1 MPVMLH
7 GFIPDYEGKIAE
19 IDSEAG
25 DSRYKIKFDDGKFIT
40 LKVSVLKS
48 VPVKVFGR
56 LKEKN

>member
-1 MPVMLH
+1 MLH